1 MADSGLRKKA
11 GKLLLKSL
19 LPLFI
24 FWCWQIAVTFG
35 DIHPILLPKLSK
47 VGSDFVKYTA
57 SGELIHHLLISL
69 RRCALGFFFGSAFGI
84 VFGILLGWFKRLED
98 FFDFTLNFSRSIP
111 KTALA
116 PLLIVWFG
124 FGDFPKVLLI
134 GLAAFF
140 YTVIPTLEGVQNVDR
155 HLVKSARSM
164 GANDRQI
171 VFGVILPAAMPS
183 IYAGIRIASASSFV
197 ILLFVEIISGN
208 SGLGFLLEDARES
221 LNTST
226 MFMTLIVVGV
236 LGFSLDWLVRY
247 TEKKVMP
254 WQKGKTISR

>member
-1 MADSGLRKKA
+1 MAKGRFSNMFGR
-11 GKLLLKSL
+11 LLLKSL
-19 LPLFI
+19 LPLSI
-24 FWCWQIAVTFG
+24 LILWKLAVTFG
-35 DIHPILLPKLSK
+35 DIPSILLPKLEK
-47 VGSDFVKYTA
+47 VGADFVKYLLN
-57 SGELIHHLLISL
+57 GELIHHMTVSL
-69 RRCALGFFFGSAFGI
+69 RRCAIGFFFGSAAG
-84 VFGILLGWFKRLED
+84 VGLGVLLAWFKSLEV
-98 FFDFTLNFSRSIP
+98 FFDVTLNFSRAIP

-124 FGDFPKVLLI
+124 FGDFPKILLI

-140 YTVIPTLEGVQNVDR
+140 YTVIPTLEGVGNVDNL
-155 HLVKSARSM
+155 LVKSARSM

-171 VFGVILPAAMPS
+171 LFGVLLPAAMPS
-183 IYAGIRIASASSFV
+183 IYAGIRIAATSSFV

-226 MFMTLIVVGV
+226 MFMTLIVVGI
-236 LGFSLDWLVRY
+236 LGFTLDWLVRY

>member
-1 MADSGLRKKA
+1 MADRKLRRTA
-11 GKLLLKSL
+11 LQLLFKSL
-19 LPLFI
+19 LPLTVFVV
-24 FWCWQIAVTFG
+24 WEIAVTYG
-35 DIHPILLPKLSK
+35 DIPAILLPKLEK
-47 VGSDFVKYTA
+47 VAADFVKYA
-57 SGELIHHLLISL
+57 MNGELLHHIFISL
-69 RRCALGFFFGSAFGI
+69 RRCFIGFFLGSIIGI
-84 VFGILLGWFKRLED
+84 VLGILLGWFKRLDD
-98 FFDFTLNFSRSIP
+98 FFDFTLNFSRAIP

-124 FGDFPKVLLI
+124 FGDFPKVMLI

-140 YTVIPTLEGVQNVDR
+140 YTVIPTLEGVKNVDSF
-155 HLVKSARSM
+155 LVKSARSM

-183 IYAGIRIASASSFV
+183 IYAGIRIAATSSFV

-208 SGLGFLLEDARES
+208 NGLGYLLESAREN

-226 MFMTLIVVGV
+226 MFMTLIVVGI

-254 WQKGKTISR
+254 WQRGRTLSR

>member
-1 MADSGLRKKA
+1 MADHKLKKTA
-11 GKLLLKSL
+11 ARFLLKCL
-19 LPLFI
+19 LPLAI
-24 FWCWQIAVTFG
+24 FLGWEIAVTYG
-35 DIHPILLPKLSK
+35 DIPPLLLPKLAK
-47 VGSDFVKYTA
+47 VGADFVKYSTN
-57 SGELIHHLLISL
+57 GELFHHIFISL
-69 RRCALGFFFGSAFGI
+69 RRCAIGFFIGSTLGI

-98 FFDFTLNFSRSIP
+98 FFDFTLNFSRAIP

-124 FGDFPKVLLI
+124 FGDFPKVMLI

-140 YTVIPTLEGVQNVDR
+140 YTVIPTLEGVQNVDSL
-155 HLVKSARSM
+155 LVKSARSM
-164 GANDRQI
+164 GAGDRQI

-183 IYAGIRIASASSFV
+183 IYAGIRIAATSSFV

-226 MFMTLIVVGV
+226 MFMTLIVVGI

-254 WQKGKTISR
+254 WQRGKTLSR

>member
-1 MADSGLRKKA
+1 MADNKLKNRA
-11 GKLLLKSL
+11 ARLLLKTL
-19 LPLFI
+19 LPLAI
-24 FWCWQIAVTFG
+24 FVAWEIAVTYG
-35 DIHPILLPKLSK
+35 DIPPILLPKLEK
-47 VGSDFVKYTA
+47 VGADFVKYSL
-57 SGELIHHLLISL
+57 SGELLHHVLISL
-69 RRCALGFFFGSAFGI
+69 RRCTVGFFIGSTIGIIFG
-84 VFGILLGWFKRLED
+84 VLLGWFRRLND
-98 FFDFTLNFSRSIP
+98 FFDFTLNFSRAIP

-134 GLAAFF
+134 MLAAFF
-140 YTVIPTLEGVQNVDR
+140 YTVIPTLEGVKNVDSL
-155 HLVKSARSM
+155 LVKSARSL

-171 VFGVILPAAMPS
+171 MFTVILPAAMPS
-183 IYAGIRIASASSFV
+183 IYGGIRIASTSSFV

-226 MFMTLIVVGV
+226 MFMTLIVVGI

-254 WQKGKTISR
+254 WQRGKTHSR

>member
-1 MADSGLRKKA
+1 MPSSPDHFYGLGGSGDL
-11 GKLLLKSL
+11 
-19 LPLFI
+19 
-24 FWCWQIAVTFG
+24 W
-35 DIHPILLPKLSK
+35 
-47 VGSDFVKYTA
+47 
-57 SGELIHHLLISL
+57 
-69 RRCALGFFFGSAFGI
+69 GSAPHSASQTGKSRSGFYKIPDERRTDSSCHRESETVRHWLFCGSAAG
-84 VFGILLGWFKRLED
+84 VGLGVLLAWFKPLED
-98 FFDFTLNFSRSIP
+98 FFDLTLNFSRAIP

-124 FGDFPKVLLI
+124 FGDFPKILLI

-140 YTVIPTLEGVQNVDR
+140 YTVIPTLEGVGNVDNL
-155 HLVKSARSM
+155 LVKSARSM
-164 GANDRQI
+164 GANNRQI
-171 VFGVILPAAMPS
+171 VFGVLLPAAMPS
-183 IYAGIRIASASSFV
+183 IYAGLRIAATSSFV

-226 MFMTLIVVGV
+226 MFMTLIVVGI

>member
-1 MADSGLRKKA
+1 M
-11 GKLLLKSL
+11 LKSL
-19 LPLFI
+19 LPLAI
-24 FWCWQIAVTFG
+24 FASWELAVTYG
-35 DIHPILLPKLSK
+35 DIPPILLPKLEK
-47 VGSDFVKYTA
+47 VGADFVKY
-57 SGELIHHLLISL
+57 SMNGELLHHILISL
-69 RRCALGFFFGSAFGI
+69 RRCTIGFILGSTLGI
-84 VFGILLGWFKRLED
+84 VFGILLGWFKRLDD
-98 FFDFTLNFSRSIP
+98 FFDFTLNFSRAIP

-124 FGDFPKVLLI
+124 FGDFPKVMLI

-140 YTVIPTLEGVQNVDR
+140 YTVIPTLEGVKNVDS
-155 HLVKSARSM
+155 LLIKSARSM
-164 GANDRQI
+164 GAGDRQI

-183 IYAGIRIASASSFV
+183 IYAGIRIAATSSFV

-226 MFMTLIVVGV
+226 MFMTLIVVGI

-247 TEKKVMP
+247 TERKVMP
-254 WQKGKTISR
+254 WQRGKTLSR